1 MFLLRKQA
9 VGVYLPSLITNV
21 IWATKPLSSCLLV
34 FIFYPWCLAIW
45 SATWKATGGS
55 PGAQV
60 ALLSPGT
67 AARGHGEG
75 VEETMG
81 AAGASALSMS
91 CWNPQ
96 CCPGAGQAP
105 GGDFFS
111 ERARAGR
118 KAPTLLFR
126 WRNAFEWR
134 SVPSH
139 RPWKFFEARTSTSI
153 TAAFK
158 VLLRVRPLPLQR
170 KAPPRAASPR
180 ALIRILKY
188 EGSEENSKWSKE
200 EIFFF

>member
-34 FIFYPWCLAIW
+34 FIFYPWCLAVW

-60 ALLSPGT
+60 ALPSPST

-75 VEETMG
+75 VEETTG

-111 ERARAGR
+111 ERAWSR
-118 KAPTLLFR
+118 KKSSNTVIQVAQRFWVKKRSFPQTL
-126 WRNAFEWR
+126 
-134 SVPSH
+134 
-139 RPWKFFEARTSTSI
+139 
-153 TAAFK
+153 
-158 VLLRVRPLPLQR
+158 
-170 KAPPRAASPR
+170 
-180 ALIRILKY
+180 
-188 EGSEENSKWSKE
+188 
-200 EIFFF
+200 EIFWSEDQHFNNCSLQSPSKGASAPSPAQGTSPGS